1 MAEQEYE
8 LLPHQVLQD
17 LKFEVEALKK
27 RLSQPDAKINELLL
41 ELESLKDTT
50 HELTMI
56 FQKALEHVKEEDTG
70 ALLKTLNQKLQT
82 VVTQNETI
90 ARGMVAIADKVDTW
104 LKKQESAPKSAV
116 SVTAAP
122 GVGTASP
129 QHQMAPPQA
138 MAGQRMAPY
147 PSFEAEGPIGPPMPG
162 RHPLSPMAPRMPPPP
177 PGPRKKGL
185 FS

>member
-1 MAEQEYE
+1 MAEEYE

-17 LKFEVEALKK
+17 LKSEIEALKK

-50 HELTMI
+50 HELTTI
-56 FQKALEHVKEEDTG
+56 FQKALEQVKEEDTTS
-70 ALLKTLNQKLQT
+70 LLKNLNQRLQT

-90 ARGMVAIADKVDTW
+90 ARGMVAISDKVDTW
-104 LKKQESAPKSAV
+104 IKKQELIPKP
-116 SVTAAP
+116 AAAMP
-122 GVGTASP
+122 ATTP
-129 QHQMAPPQA
+129 QHQMAPPA
-138 MAGQRMAPY
+138 MPGPRMAPY
-147 PSFEAEGPIGPPMPG
+147 PSFEPEGSFMAG
-162 RHPLSPMAPRMPPPP
+162 RPSPAPRMPPPP